1 MMARSSKVLV
11 VILILV
17 LLALAAVFA
26 ARNAGPF
33 LRVNAPEHADVIL
46 VVAGGPDDSRFWRA
60 VELMRAGYADKI
72 LLDAEAGGSK
82 FGKTGAELAQ
92 DFLIRNNARNTTVCP
107 VYEDSTYSEV
117 AYTAKCLEPLKV
129 SSVLMV
135 TSDYH
140 TRRAL
145 SIFRARLP
153 RYRWS
158 VASVYVPYTMP
169 DGTQVITAD
178 KWWQNRRWAK
188 TILDEWEKWLWWQL
202 VDRWKSDLVLKS

>member
-1 MMARSSKVLV
+1 MARSSKVLSIV
-11 VILILV
+11 VV
-17 LLALAAVFA
+17 LAALGVAVALAA
-26 ARNAGPF
+26 RHAGPF

-46 VVAGGPDDSRFWRA
+46 VVAGGPDDSRYWRA
-60 VELMRAGYADKI
+60 LELMQQGYAGKI

-82 FGKTGAELAQ
+82 FGRTGAELAQ
-92 DFLIRNNARNTTVCP
+92 DFLIRNNDRNTTVCP
-107 VYEDSTYSEV
+107 VYEDSTYSEAV
-117 AYTAKCLEPLKV
+117 YTAKCLERLKA

-145 SIFRARLP
+145 SIYRARLP
-153 RYRWS
+153 GYHWS

-202 VDRWKSDLVLKS
+202 VDRWKADLVIKQ